1 MSSDFP
7 KIFARETWS
16 LYGVGV
22 FSVAM
27 RMLSRI
33 QRLRLKGLETDDYL
47 MLSALVWYTL
57 LCVSLNQVASGG
69 GSNLMTEEDIAN
81 LTPETKAERIRG
93 SKWVFVSEHAMVLTI
108 WTLKVC
114 MLIIYSRIT
123 NGLKQRK
130 LVMACAVY
138 TALGF
143 VGTELAL
150 FLSCRPLSQY
160 WAVPT
165 DNYQCS
171 SYQHYE
177 IANGVFSITS
187 DIAIMLVAMPLL
199 IAVRLPLRQKL
210 ILLGIFGLGIFVI
223 IAAFL
228 TKIYCLVPSLISYVY
243 MNWYFREATVG
254 MLVVNLPLTW
264 HLLRTA
270 FPSLRSWFGHS
281 LPSRSR
287 GYTKSS
293 TAEVYGVR
301 SKGRTSEYPMHSMNN
316 KNDVETSLSSSQ
328 EAINKS
334 VGDIA
339 EPPMQIRQDITV
351 TVEHSKAG
359 LSSI

>member
-1 MSSDFP
+1 MSSPEFA
-7 KIFARETWS
+7 KAFARETWA
-16 LYGVGV
+16 LYGVGA

-27 RMLSRI
+27 RMISRI

-81 LTPETKAERIRG
+81 LTPQTKAERIRG
-93 SKWVFVSEHAMVLTI
+93 SKWVFVSEHAMVITI
-108 WTLKVC
+108 WTLKAC

-123 NGLKQRK
+123 DGLKQRK
-130 LVMACAVY
+130 LVMICAVY

-143 VGTELAL
+143 VGSELAL
-150 FLSCRPLSQY
+150 FLSCRPLDQY

-165 DNYQCS
+165 EHDQCS
-171 SYQHYE
+171 SYQHYQ
-177 IANGVFSITS
+177 IANGIFSVTS

-199 IAVRLPLRQKL
+199 IAVRLPMRQKI

-223 IAAFL
+223 ISAIL

-254 MLVVNLPLTW
+254 MLVVNLPLIW
-264 HLLRTA
+264 HLLRTV
-270 FPSLRSWFGHS
+270 FPSLRSWFGSS
-281 LPSRSR
+281 LHSRSR
-287 GYTKSS
+287 SQGFKRS
-293 TAEVYGVR
+293 TAGVYGVH
-301 SKGRTSEYPMHSMNN
+301 SKSRTSEYPMHSMKKNN
-316 KNDVETSLSSSQ
+316 VEISSSSSQ

-334 VGDIA
+334 DGDIA
-339 EPPMQIRQDITV
+339 DPPMRIRQDITV
-351 TVEHSKAG
+351 TVERSNAR
-359 LSSI
+359 LV